1 MLAELVDSLI
11 QSVSQWIN
19 NLPKS
24 NIKCYNNSR
33 VIEVVDSLIQAVS
46 QWNSQVICEV
56 DSSMPKQVKQCHGNF
71 FLSLEWCYVK
81 DKKSFFT
88 ITSQCNVQWTD

>member
-1 MLAELVDSLI
+1 MVFTVAKSPAISDNDRMLTELVDSLI

-33 VIEVVDSLIQAVS
+33 VIEVVDSLIQAIS
-46 QWNSQVICEV
+46 Q
-56 DSSMPKQVKQCHGNF
+56 
-71 FLSLEWCYVK
+71 
-81 DKKSFFT
+81 
-88 ITSQCNVQWTD
+88 